1 MVGLK
6 IDYLPADHVFGDNGN
21 NEKVPGGEGKYF
33 TANISP
39 ILHVFMR
46 LLPKSQLNRNTLF
59 LYSKMTAENND
70 SHSIFVKYASRETSK
85 VLFVLTSTID

>member
-33 TANISP
+33 TANILP
-39 ILHVFMR
+39 IR
-46 LLPKSQLNRNTLF
+46 LLSKSQLNRNTLF

-70 SHSIFVKYASRETSK
+70 SHSIFDKYASKKSSK